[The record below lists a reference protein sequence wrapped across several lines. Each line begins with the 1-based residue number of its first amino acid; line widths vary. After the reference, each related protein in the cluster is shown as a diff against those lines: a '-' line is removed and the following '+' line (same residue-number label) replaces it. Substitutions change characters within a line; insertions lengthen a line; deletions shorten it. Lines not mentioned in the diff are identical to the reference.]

1 MKFPIRGETEG
12 VGDKRLYFG
21 ARLPLGVPHHQDVV
35 SPLAGRDSRISRG
48 RPGDRLGVSC
58 LHAVDSLLN
67 LLLPDVDQLQGRRYY
82 EAKVTRYIYT
92 TSDQIWLYSNRP
104 DTVIQQSTRY
114 GYTAIDQIRLYS
126 KRPDMVIQQST
137 RYGYIARDQIC
148 LYVYIA
154 SDQIRLYVYIASDQ
168 KHSHN
173 KATCFYR
180 LYCYYSDHNILLCK
194 RPGD

>member
-12 VGDKRLYFG
+12 VGNKRLYFG

-48 RPGDRLGVSC
+48 RPGNWLGVSC

-82 EAKVTRYIYT
+82 EAKATRYIYT
-92 TSDQIWLYSNRP
+92 TSDQIRLYVYIASDQIRLYSNRP

-126 KRPDMVIQQST
+126 KRPDALI
-137 RYGYIARDQIC
+137 
-148 LYVYIA
+148 
-154 SDQIRLYVYIASDQ
+154 
-168 KHSHN
+168 
-173 KATCFYR
+173 
-180 LYCYYSDHNILLCK
+180 
-194 RPGD
+194 

>member
-35 SPLAGRDSRISRG
+35 SPLAGRDSRG
-48 RPGDRLGVSC
+48 RPGNRLGVSC

-82 EAKVTRYIYT
+82 EAKATRYIYT
-92 TSDQIWLYSNRP
+92 TSDPIRLYVYIARDQIRLYSNRP

-114 GYTAIDQIRLYS
+114 GYIASDQIR
-126 KRPDMVIQQST
+126 
-137 RYGYIARDQIC
+137 

-154 SDQIRLYVYIASDQ
+154 SDQICLYVYIASDQ